1 MDLID
6 ALGSMPEANT
16 VVEYSLSPLFRRS
29 YSTIF
34 KAIDESKL
42 KEKLLA
48 EQYSA
53 LFATSSA
60 VAVLAI
66 DGGCDTESSP
76 LCEYIRGSRNGLP
89 TGSSERQATGYDRT

>member
-1 MDLID
+1 MDTQQSTRQLEQFRYGFYQNIGIRADTIMDLID

-48 EQYSA
+48 EQIVPYLPRPRQW
-53 LFATSSA
+53 LF
-60 VAVLAI
+60 
-66 DGGCDTESSP
+66 
-76 LCEYIRGSRNGLP
+76 
-89 TGSSERQATGYDRT
+89 

>member
-6 ALGSMPEANT
+6 ALVSMPEANT

-42 KEKLLA
+42 KGEKGWPEKASEIASIIRWPFLR
-48 EQYSA
+48 
-53 LFATSSA
+53 A
-60 VAVLAI
+60 V
-66 DGGCDTESSP
+66 EM
-76 LCEYIRGSRNGLP
+76 
-89 TGSSERQATGYDRT
+89 